1 MRQSVG
7 SIADFENVTWPA
19 NTNVTLALS
28 LAAITSSFGIPANLL
43 VLYISFYSELV
54 VGNYK
59 YFLANLAVTDL
70 FDCFSTI
77 YQLLFHLYHLHYNVP
92 LNISRCYYMVIPA
105 YMFGFIMGFALP
117 LASINRYCVICLDKE
132 EWFTSKKIAML
143 CALAY
148 FPILFPIIDFL
159 FAYEVVAYCD
169 ICAYNYFTP
178 FNPEWIVILLVIC
191 SLPTLIFCNLKMY
204 KKLSTHMSKS
214 KSKKLLGVKQ
224 QNERSILKAL
234 VIQVSS
240 CLNLSKFHRLNQS

>member
-7 SIADFENVTWPA
+7 SIADFENVTWPV

-28 LAAITSSFGIPANLL
+28 LSAITSSVGGIPANLL
-43 VLYISFYSELV
+43 VLYISFYSKLV

-70 FDCFSTI
+70 FNCFTTI
-77 YQLLFHLYHLHYNVP
+77 YQLLFHLYHLHYDVP
-92 LNISRCYYMVIPA
+92 LNISRCYYMVFPA
-105 YMFGFIMGFALP
+105 YMFGFYMSASLP

-132 EWFTSKKIAML
+132 EWFTTKRIAML
-143 CALAY
+143 CALAC

-169 ICAYNYFTP
+169 FCAYNYFTP
-178 FNPEWIVILLVIC
+178 FNPEWIIIVLGIYVC
-191 SLPTLIFCNLKMY
+191 PSLIFCNLKVY
-204 KKLSTHMSKS
+204 KKLSTHMSMT
-214 KSKKLLGVKQ
+214 KKMLGVEQ

-240 CLNLSKFHRLNQS
+240 CLNLSKFHRLNQC